1 MLATRDTDCNRTL
14 LNMYDP
20 VRDREV
26 APCAR
31 SSQSQSQTK
40 TLSPTVKRPASP
52 PVPPIILFL
61 TLVPAVSSV
70 VCAVYVVL
78 FHDMLSDITGLIH
91 DMNRTEISQG
101 VSQLLTLERCAL
113 NILPGCG

>member
-1 MLATRDTDCNRTL
+1 MLSTRDTDCNRTL

-20 VRDREV
+20 VRVREV

-31 SSQSQSQTK
+31 SSQSQTK
-40 TLSPTVKRPASP
+40 TLSPTVKLPVSP

-78 FHDMLSDITGLIH
+78 FHGMLSDITGLIH